1 MPRLRERQL
10 IQVSQHNKLMRV
22 KDLLKK
28 SFMLMKLMNLEE
40 IVSGLL
46 VVRVMQI

>member
-10 IQVSQHNKLMRV
+10 IQVSQHNKNKLMRV

-28 SFMLMKLMNLEE
+28 VLC
-40 IVSGLL
+40 
-46 VVRVMQI
+46 